1 MRMALN
7 IETITPV
14 KNCTAGLVSQICG
27 MPVLAPATDYMLG
40 YQVKYVKDVIGSRVT
55 SALAEHDI
63 TLGTIYGGEGI
74 DARIL
79 LTNDPDDSYY
89 EICAKQ
95 LLELAWPKRKLKK
108 LFDKHKIIIGD
119 IGEGGFYISRVLKEL
134 ADEIADARDII
145 YYYAVSTSNTGDWDL
160 DSIPAN
166 KRIEIP
172 HMIYAVGTYYQKNNF
187 VDTEHKPAKKYL
199 APVHK
204 ARQWRIEALA
214 TLEDNGILK
223 DTDWSLHYITQEQV
237 GRVNS
242 FTNSPA
248 LFNILHGT
256 VNEDNIADAFIEK
269 HKDILPKS
277 LPDSN
282 PIVFKDH
289 MHLNNSWK
297 DYEWYIGIETH
308 CDKFLITEK
317 CLKGFALGIPSIV
330 ISGKDFNNYLS
341 TFGFKIDGGYDH
353 ANTLIERVELACDF
367 IKNNKGN
374 KDIAKHNHDLLND
387 NDFLASLIVG
397 PLVKL
402 KRDM

>member
-1 MRMALN
+1 MSMALN
-7 IETITPV
+7 IETVTPV

-27 MPVLAPATDYMLG
+27 MSDLSPEADYLLG
-40 YQVKYVKDVIGSRVT
+40 YQVRHVKEVLGSRVIN
-55 SALAEHDI
+55 ALAEQDI

-95 LLELAWPKRKLKK
+95 LLELSWPKKKLKK
-108 LFDKHKIIIGD
+108 LFDKHKIFISD

-145 YYYAVSTSNTGDWDL
+145 YCHAVSTSNTGDWDL

-187 VDTEHKPAKKYL
+187 IDTEHKPTKKYL

-204 ARQWRIEALA
+204 ARQWRVESLA
-214 TLEDNGILK
+214 TLEENGILK

-237 GRVNS
+237 GRINS

-248 LFNILHGT
+248 LFNMLHGT

-297 DYEWYIGIETH
+297 GYEWYIGIETH

-341 TFGFKIDGGYDH
+341 TFGFKMDGDYDH
-353 ANTLIERVELACDF
+353 ASTLIERVKLACEF

-387 NDFLASLIVG
+387 NDFLASLIVK
-397 PLVKL
+397 PLVEL
-402 KRDM
+402 LGV

>member
-1 MRMALN
+1 MSMALN
-7 IETITPV
+7 IETVTPV

-27 MPVLAPATDYMLG
+27 MSDLSPEADYLLG
-40 YQVKYVKDVIGSRVT
+40 YQVRHVKEVLGSRVIN
-55 SALAEHDI
+55 ALAEQDI

-95 LLELAWPKRKLKK
+95 LLELSWPKKKLKK
-108 LFDKHKIIIGD
+108 LFDKHKIFISD

-145 YYYAVSTSNTGDWDL
+145 YCHAVSTSNTGDWDL

-187 VDTEHKPAKKYL
+187 IDTEHKPTKKYL

-204 ARQWRIEALA
+204 ARQWRVESLA
-214 TLEDNGILK
+214 TLEENGILK

-237 GRVNS
+237 GRINS

-248 LFNILHGT
+248 LFNMLHGT

-341 TFGFKIDGGYDH
+341 TFGFKIDGDYDH
-353 ANTLIERVELACDF
+353 ASTLIERVKLACEF

-387 NDFLASLIVG
+387 NDFLASLIVK
-397 PLVKL
+397 PLVEL
-402 KRDM
+402 LGV

>member
-1 MRMALN
+1 MSMALN
-7 IETITPV
+7 IETVTPV

-27 MPVLAPATDYMLG
+27 MSDLSPEADYLLG
-40 YQVKYVKDVIGSRVT
+40 YQVRHVKEVLGSRVIN
-55 SALAEHDI
+55 ALAEQDI
-63 TLGTIYGGEGI
+63 TLGTIYGGGGI

-95 LLELAWPKRKLKK
+95 LLELSWPKKKLKK
-108 LFDKHKIIIGD
+108 LFDKHKIFISD

-145 YYYAVSTSNTGDWDL
+145 YCHAVSTSNTGDWDL

-187 VDTEHKPAKKYL
+187 IDTEHKPTKKYL

-204 ARQWRIEALA
+204 ARQWRVESLA
-214 TLEDNGILK
+214 TLEENGILK

-237 GRVNS
+237 GRINS

-248 LFNILHGT
+248 LFNMLHGT

-269 HKDILPKS
+269 HKDNLPKS

-341 TFGFKIDGGYDH
+341 TFGFKMDGDYDH
-353 ANTLIERVELACDF
+353 ASTLIERVKLACEF